1 MKDALLTVELHRER
15 FILMA
20 VDAFFDATAFW
31 LLKIDPFVPQAIKT
45 AVLQAAY
52 QFIVMRD
59 QLYAYIHVEVDAEI
73 AENDIRQ
80 DIPYLRS
87 KAAPILGFLRTHSSE
102 LMLNAAFS
110 VIAGQFF
117 ASSPESHW

>member
-1 MKDALLTVELHRER
+1 MTVELHRER

-20 VDAFFDATAFW
+20 IDAFFDATAFW
-31 LLKIDPFVPQAIKT
+31 LLRIDPFVPEAIKV
-45 AVLQAAY
+45 AVLKMAY
-52 QFIVMRD
+52 QFIRMRD
-59 QLYAYIHVEVDAEI
+59 GLYAYIHIEIDAEI

-80 DIPYLRS
+80 DIPYIKS
-87 KAAPILGFLRTHSSE
+87 KFAPALGFLRSHSSE

-117 ASSPESHW
+117 ASSPASHW